1 MSSNEISSQMIDIN
15 TSNNNWEQQF
25 VSKISSSSSNSSSS
39 TELCDDEHLKDNDLG
54 SSPEVARKTS
64 NQISNVNNNNDQEK
78 CQVKLNGENESAKN
92 DNQSLN
98 SRKDTKVNNNEDKI
112 KFQLNLE
119 CENRFIKNQ
128 LSKEDKRNSS
138 LDIES
143 YSLTNEFTNLTLDEC
158 IKKLNEK
165 MSSLNE

>member
-1 MSSNEISSQMIDIN
+1 MSQNEVSSQIIDTN
-15 TSNNNWEQQF
+15 SSNNNWEQQF

-39 TELCDDEHLKDNDLG
+39 TELCDDEHLRDNDLG
-54 SSPEVARKTS
+54 SSPEVARKTP

-78 CQVKLNGENESAKN
+78 YQVELNGENESVQN

-98 SRKDTKVNNNEDKI
+98 SHKDSKVNNNEDKM
-112 KFQLNLE
+112 KFKLNLE
-119 CENRFIKNQ
+119 CENRFINNQ
-128 LSKEDKRNSS
+128 LSKQDKRNSS

-143 YSLTNEFTNLTLDEC
+143 YSLTNEFTHLTLDEC